1 MMLGSFFASDML
13 WAVILL
19 TDTFVWQPLR
29 GPLVV
34 RQFQLEDRGAI
45 VRSSGLR
52 PRYYCAHCILSS
64 RSRIAATRSGRSLRA
79 WKKWGKEIQRHKEA
93 PSMGDD
99 PPRPRK
105 LRDSWQVLPH
115 FQVKWK
121 WCLAAGVFTGS
132 TTASLSD
139 PSVRGMGARH
149 LESTWLKSLR
159 SNMTAQ

>member
-45 VRSSGLR
+45 VRSSGLP

-64 RSRIAATRSGRSLRA
+64 RSRIATTRSGRSLRA
-79 WKKWGKEIQRHKEA
+79 WRKMGQGNSAAQRSSVNGGRSAATPETQRQF
-93 PSMGDD
+93 S
-99 PPRPRK
+99 
-105 LRDSWQVLPH
+105 S
-115 FQVKWK
+115 
-121 WCLAAGVFTGS
+121 LAAFSSEVEVMSCCRGFHWVYNRQPLWSECARNGS
-132 TTASLSD
+132 QT
-139 PSVRGMGARH
+139 
-149 LESTWLKSLR
+149 LR
-159 SNMTAQ
+159 INMTEVT